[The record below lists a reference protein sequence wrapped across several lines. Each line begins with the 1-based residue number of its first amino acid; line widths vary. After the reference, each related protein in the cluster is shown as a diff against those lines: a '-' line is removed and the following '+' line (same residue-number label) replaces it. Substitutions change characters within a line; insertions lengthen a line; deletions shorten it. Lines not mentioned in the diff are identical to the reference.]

1 MSARRVAS
9 VVGALAV
16 LMSSLL
22 VTPGVAVGAAA
33 GGRVYVLHGL
43 PGLVA
48 DVQVDGRTTTSS
60 VKAGAIV
67 GPLAVSPGRHEISLV
82 AAGQPPLRGTITMS
96 PRGSIDVVAHLPA
109 DPGGAPILTAF
120 PNDLGPVGRGKLRLT
135 VAHTAQVPPADIRVD
150 GAVLL
155 RDVANSE
162 VLTVE
167 VPGRSYSV
175 DIVPT
180 STSGPVVFGPIP
192 LAVTAGTLT
201 RVYAFGSPTEG
212 TMNVLVHRLPVTQ
225 QGAAVPAS
233 VQTGDGGQV
242 ADLLAARRSGSVWR
256 AVVTPR

>member
-1 MSARRVAS
+1 MSGRRTRGVLAI
-9 VVGALAV
+9 VVVV
-16 LMSSLL
+16 LGSLL
-22 VTPGVAVGAAA
+22 ATPGAAVGVAA
-33 GGRVYVLHGL
+33 GGQVYVLHGL

-48 DVQVDGRTTTSS
+48 DVQVDGRTTTTK

-67 GPLAVSPGRHEISLV
+67 GPIAVTAGRHEISLV
-82 AAGQPPLRGTITMS
+82 AAGQEPLRGTITMS
-96 PRGSIDVVAHLPA
+96 SRGSTDVVAHLPA

-155 RDVANSE
+155 RNVANSE
-162 VLTVE
+162 VLTLE
-167 VPGRSYSV
+167 VPGRSYNV

-180 STSGPVVFGPIP
+180 STSGPAVFGPVP

-212 TMNVLVHRLPVTQ
+212 TMNVLVHQLPVSQ
-225 QGAAVPAS
+225 RGAAVPAS

-242 ADLLAARRSGSVWR
+242 AALLAARSRRSVWR
-256 AVVTPR
+256 PVVIPR